1 MRLENSIKNIII
13 SLICN
18 LITIIISFITQNILI
33 NSLGIEYSGL
43 NGVFSNVISMLA
55 ILELG
60 LGSQIIYHLYK
71 PIAENDIK
79 RIKQLMNF
87 YKKCY
92 NVIAIIM
99 LLLGLLI
106 MPFVKSFVG
115 NNNISENIY
124 FIYLLF
130 LADSVISYLI
140 AYKRSILYANQQ
152 NRYVDL
158 VHILYMVL
166 MNGMQIA
173 VLLTTKNYILYLI
186 IKIICRFLENVL
198 INILAN
204 KLYPEIMKHNKEKL
218 DKDTIKDIKKR
229 VKALVLHRISSYV
242 VLSTDTII
250 ISKFLGLAV
259 SGIYA
264 NYILV
269 IDAANTLLSK
279 IFTAVTGSIGNLL
292 VENNKEKSYSIYK
305 KMMFVNFWIFGLAG
319 IGMAFTINPLIE
331 IWIGSEYLVSNSI
344 ACIFALNFYCQG
356 MRRTMETFSSAA
368 GICYENRFVP
378 IIEAIVNII
387 ASIAL
392 VTVMGLSGV
401 IIGTIISTM
410 VLHLYG
416 FPKYMYKP
424 LFNRKITDYIK
435 EFFSYMSILVI
446 PFILTLVTLNFVQ
459 ISNDIIN
466 LAIRI
471 IVCLVIVNIFFYI
484 VFRKSDELK
493 YSIDTLKNII
503 AKMRKNMERNDG

>member
-18 LITIIISFITQNILI
+18 LITIIISFISQNVLI
-33 NSLGIEYSGL
+33 NTLGIEYSGL

-92 NVIAIIM
+92 NVIAITM
-99 LLLGLLI
+99 LLIGLLI
-106 MPFVKSFVG
+106 MPFVKSFIG
-115 NNNISENIY
+115 SNNISENIY
-124 FIYLLF
+124 CVYLLF

-140 AYKRSILYANQQ
+140 AYKRSILYANQK

-158 VHILYMVL
+158 VHILYMLL
-166 MNGMQIA
+166 MNGMQIV

-186 IKIICRFLENVL
+186 IKIVCRFLENVL

-204 KLYPEIMKHNKEKL
+204 KMYPEAMKHKEEKL

-229 VKALVLHRISSYV
+229 VKALILHRIGSYV

-250 ISKFLGLAV
+250 ISKFLGLAI

-269 IDAANTLLSK
+269 IDAANTLLSR
-279 IFTAVTGSIGNLL
+279 IFTAVTGSVGNLL

-305 KMMFVNFWIFGLAG
+305 KMTFVNFWIFGLAA
-319 IGMAFTINPLIE
+319 IGMAFTINPLIK
-331 IWIGSEYLVSNSI
+331 IWIGNEYIVSDAI

-378 IIEAIVNII
+378 IIESIVNII
-387 ASIAL
+387 VSIVL
-392 VTVMGLSGV
+392 VTAMGLPGV
-401 IIGTIISTM
+401 IIGTIISTL

-424 LFNRKITDYIK
+424 LFNKKRIGYIK
-435 EFFSYMSILVI
+435 EFFYYIIILII
-446 PFILTLVTLNFVQ
+446 PFILIFWTLEFIQ

-471 IVCLVIVNIFFYI
+471 IICLVIVNIFFYI
-484 VFRKSDELK
+484 TFRKSDEFK
-493 YSIDTLKNII
+493 YSINTIKSII
-503 AKMRKNMERNDG
+503 AKRQSNVERNDE